1 MIKSF
6 PSKISMLLAVAAAS
20 AALTGCISTSTPAET
35 TTPTTGD
42 TPSAAE
48 KSGTTTKVGT
58 LSQAGD
64 KFFLTEPGQEAKE
77 VNSYSVDLAE
87 YVGQTVT
94 VSGQYSGDTL
104 YIGSIQ
110 IGEQ

>member
-1 MIKSF
+1 MTKPSF
-6 PSKISMLLAVAAAS
+6 SNITMFVVVAAAS
-20 AALTGCISTSTPAET
+20 VALTGCLGTSTPAET
-35 TTPTTGD
+35 TTKSTGD
-42 TPSAAE
+42 TPSAVE
-48 KSGTTTKVGT
+48 KSGTSTKVGT